1 MTRSPLNVLLEMRP
15 ALAGHAGIPQEN
27 RLLFR
32 GLALLDGVRV
42 TGLLQNSERVLA
54 RGLRLGETLATDEQL
69 NRLARVIITLEQR
82 LWDSRLQA
90 VAHTVMMLAR
100 HLCGGAQQLTCFE
113 ARHFRDFTWRRLFGR
128 TLRPEDFDVLTR
140 KSFRVA
146 RVPWVAM
153 HICGLLTRKVGYSM
167 YPRLNT
173 SEFDVMIAETTYP
186 ASVAK
191 KTRLIV
197 RYHDA
202 IPLLMPHTI
211 SDKRFHQASH
221 YRALRKNVASGARF
235 VCVSEATRNDLLSI
249 FPQLE
254 SRSITIHNMVSHD
267 YFDEPSSVDRV
278 REVIRTRLNFNVQRA
293 TDPSARSL
301 WIDAKGRKQVPEYLL
316 MVSTIEPRKNHLA
329 LLSAWERL
337 RAEFFPNLKLL
348 VVGALGWEHAHIIG
362 KFRPWIGRDAF
373 MLEDVPSAELRLLY
387 KHARATICPS
397 FAEGFDLSGVEAMA
411 SGGAVIASDISTHRE
426 IYLDAAQYFNP
437 YSIED
442 LVRALREVIEPANS
456 ARRGELVTTG
466 ASVARRY
473 SPEVILPKWRSFLDS
488 EAA

>member
-1 MTRSPLNVLLEMRP
+1 
-15 ALAGHAGIPQEN
+15 
-27 RLLFR
+27 
-32 GLALLDGVRV
+32 
-42 TGLLQNSERVLA
+42 
-54 RGLRLGETLATDEQL
+54 
-69 NRLARVIITLEQR
+69 
-82 LWDSRLQA
+82 
-90 VAHTVMMLAR
+90 
-100 HLCGGAQQLTCFE
+100 
-113 ARHFRDFTWRRLFGR
+113 
-128 TLRPEDFDVLTR
+128 
-140 KSFRVA
+140 
-146 RVPWVAM
+146 
-153 HICGLLTRKVGYSM
+153 
-167 YPRLNT
+167 
-173 SEFDVMIAETTYP
+173 
-186 ASVAK
+186 
-191 KTRLIV
+191 
-197 RYHDA
+197 
-202 IPLLMPHTI
+202 
-211 SDKRFHQASH
+211 
-221 YRALRKNVASGARF
+221 
-235 VCVSEATRNDLLSI
+235 
-249 FPQLE
+249 
-254 SRSITIHNMVSHD
+254 
-267 YFDEPSSVDRV
+267 
-278 REVIRTRLNFNVQRA
+278 
-293 TDPSARSL
+293 
-301 WIDAKGRKQVPEYLL
+301 